1 MSVWGQTLLDSLKEC
16 PKMDKKETK
25 EMILKRLKLNSGIVE
40 QTNCYIVQDEE
51 TKEAM
56 VIDPGGEA
64 EKIIEMLDILEANL
78 KYIYLTH
85 CHGDHIGAL
94 KELKEEKG
102 GKILV
107 HRNDVEGLYNKDI
120 SLTDYIGIHD
130 VKLEADSRV
139 DDGDKIHIG
148 NLEFT
153 IIHTPGHTAG
163 GSCLY
168 SEKEKL
174 LFSGDT
180 LFHGTWGRTDLP
192 TSSFQDIIQSIT
204 TKLLTLPDDTIVY
217 PGHGKSTMIE
227 EEKPIYLELQ
237 PREE

>member
-1 MSVWGQTLLDSLKEC
+1 MSHSGTLVC
-16 PKMDKKETK
+16 ATYVPKYDKKETK
-25 EMILKRLKLNSGIVE
+25 EMILKRLKVSSGIVE

-56 VIDPGGEA
+56 VIDPGGEP
-64 EKIIEMLDILEANL
+64 EKIIEMLDILEAKL

-94 KELKEEKG
+94 KELKEVKG
-102 GKILV
+102 GKVLV
-107 HRNDVEGLYNKDI
+107 HRKDVEGLYNKDI

-130 VKLEADSRV
+130 IQLEADSRV
-139 DDGDKIHIG
+139 DDGDIIHIG
-148 NLEFT
+148 NLEFN

-192 TSSFQDIIQSIT
+192 TSNFQDIMQSIT
-204 TKLLTLPDDTIVY
+204 TKLLTLPNDTIVY